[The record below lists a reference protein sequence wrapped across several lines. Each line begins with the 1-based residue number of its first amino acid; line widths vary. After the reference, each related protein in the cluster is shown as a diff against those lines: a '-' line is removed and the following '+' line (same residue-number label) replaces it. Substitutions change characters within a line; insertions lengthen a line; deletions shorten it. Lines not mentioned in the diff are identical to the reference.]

1 MRPHSYTGLFTYL
14 FACVCACVYVIS
26 VPSVLPGGL
35 VLAVSELIQGAA
47 EGA

>member
-1 MRPHSYTGLFTYL
+1 MYRRVYIPVCMRV
-14 FACVCACVYVIS
+14 CVMS

-35 VLAVSELIQGAA
+35 ALAVSELIQGAA